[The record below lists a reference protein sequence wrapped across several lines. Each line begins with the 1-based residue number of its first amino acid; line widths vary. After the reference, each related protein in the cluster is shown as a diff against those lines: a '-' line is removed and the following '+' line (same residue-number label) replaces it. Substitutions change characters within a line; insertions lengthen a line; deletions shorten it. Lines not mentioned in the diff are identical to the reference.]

1 MEKKKI
7 YKLISIAFALL
18 FVIGVVWLISY
29 YVGIHKEKEKM
40 QEVKE
45 EYIDELQEEV
55 ESEPSEE
62 IVLEATVEEVA
73 PSPLDEYPV
82 PKKSIDFEALAKENS
97 DIYAWITIPD
107 TAIDYPVLQDEEELD
122 YYLDHNLDGS
132 SGYPGCIYTQNYNSK
147 DWDDHNT
154 VLYGHN
160 MKNGSMFAALHK
172 YKDPAFLEE
181 HPYVYIYTDE
191 YVLVYEIFAAYEFT
205 DQHLLV
211 AFDVESDEG
220 YQAYLDSIFTNE
232 GLGNNFREDVL
243 VNVDTPIISLETCIS
258 NKPTNRYLVQAVLV
272 AKDKVE
278 ALGY

>member
-1 MEKKKI
+1 MDKKKV
-7 YKLISIAFALL
+7 YKVISIVFALL
-18 FVIGVVWLISY
+18 FVAGLVWLIFY
-29 YVGIHKEKEKM
+29 YVGINKEKEKM

-45 EYIDELQEEV
+45 EYVEEIPEEV
-55 ESEPSEE
+55 EVEQAEDVTTEALEEEP
-62 IVLEATVEEVA
+62 A
-73 PSPLDEYPV
+73 PSPLEQYPV
-82 PKKSIDFEALAKENS
+82 PKKSIDFKALANENP
-97 DIYAWITIPD
+97 DIYSWITIPD
-107 TAIDYPVLQDEEELD
+107 TAIDYPVLQDEDELD
-122 YYLDHNLDGS
+122 YYLTHNLDGS

-172 YKDPAFLEE
+172 YKDPVFLEE

-220 YQAYLDSIFTNE
+220 YQSYLDSIFTHE
-232 GLGNNFREDVL
+232 GFGNNFKEDVV

-258 NKPTNRYLVQAVLV
+258 DKPTNRYLVQAVLV